1 MKSTA
6 LKQTL
11 KSGKT
16 HQGSGSHILLATLLI
31 CIACGDKPATNGNGN
46 DEAAQIALEMEQ
58 LSSDDAEARATA
70 LERLAGFDGDGAKEA
85 APRAVE
91 LLSDPATAV
100 KMGAIQVIQKFKYN
114 TPESVGTLEKLAKEG
129 EDPGVKENAL
139 FTLSYIGANEQFV
152 AICREHLASGDPD
165 RMCVGANGLARGGEA
180 AAKAA
185 QAEIIAGLE
194 SKDPCVRGQCA
205 VAVGNLGADAPPEA
219 KSAVQKLTKDKDE
232 SVAENA
238 KAAMENLE

>member
-1 MKSTA
+1 
-6 LKQTL
+6 
-11 KSGKT
+11 
-16 HQGSGSHILLATLLI
+16 LLAALLI
-31 CIACGDKPATNGNGN
+31 CIACGDKPATSGNGN

-70 LERLAGFDGDGAKEA
+70 LERLAGFDGAKEA
-85 APRAVE
+85 APKAVE

-114 TPESVGTLEKLAKEG
+114 TPESVGALESLAKEG

-139 FTLSYIGANEQFV
+139 FALSYIGANEQFV
-152 AICREHLASGDPD
+152 AICKEHLASGDPD
-165 RMCVGANGLARGGEA
+165 RMCVGANGLARGGED

-238 KAAMENLE
+238 KAAMAAINQ

>member
-1 MKSTA
+1 M
-6 LKQTL
+6 
-11 KSGKT
+11 
-16 HQGSGSHILLATLLI
+16 LAALLI
-31 CIACGDKPATNGNGN
+31 CIACGDKPATSGNGN

-70 LERLAGFDGDGAKEA
+70 LERLAGFDGAKEA
-85 APRAVE
+85 APKAVE

-114 TPESVGTLEKLAKEG
+114 TPESVGALESLAKEG

-139 FTLSYIGANEQFV
+139 FALSYIGANEQFV
-152 AICREHLASGDPD
+152 AICKEHLASGDPD
-165 RMCVGANGLARGGEA
+165 RMCVGANGLARGGED

-238 KAAMENLE
+238 KAAMAAINQ